1 MARVEL
7 PAKVI
12 RFRSFASKFA
22 HYFIDAERFPILD
35 SYAESMVSLHLGPRS
50 VRDASQPYAA
60 FVENLHTLKRLAG
73 YTGSM
78 RALDQYLWLAGQ
90 YQAWRRNAD
99 RPLNGEIRDLFEKR
113 PDLAGL
119 LDGE

>member
-1 MARVEL
+1 
-7 PAKVI
+7 
-12 RFRSFASKFA
+12 
-22 HYFIDAERFPILD
+22 
-35 SYAESMVSLHLGPRS
+35 
-50 VRDASQPYAA
+50 
-60 FVENLHTLKRLAG
+60 
-73 YTGSM
+73 M